1 MNYYEVFQNNH
12 SYICLLPQRV
22 VCPQYKPMKRLNSS
36 IIFTHTH
43 THKIYG
49 CATCMRLPKCQQRL
63 FLGDGKRNDFCSQV
77 LVTSVSVTD
86 KDYVIKASKVK
97 C

>member
-1 MNYYEVFQNNH
+1 MAKFQYYF
-12 SYICLLPQRV
+12 Y
-22 VCPQYKPMKRLNSS
+22 
-36 IIFTHTH
+36 THTH
-43 THKIYG
+43 IIYG
-49 CATCMRLPKCQQRL
+49 YATCMRLPKCQQRL

-86 KDYVIKASKVK
+86 EDYGIKASKVK